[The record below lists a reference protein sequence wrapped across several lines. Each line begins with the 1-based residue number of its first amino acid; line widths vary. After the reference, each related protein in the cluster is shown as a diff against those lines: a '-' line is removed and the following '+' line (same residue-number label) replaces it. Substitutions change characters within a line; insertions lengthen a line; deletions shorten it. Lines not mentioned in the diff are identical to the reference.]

1 MKRSAPIKFYNL
13 SLSLLVSVLLVACS
27 AQGASSSD
35 QADEKFS
42 ARIFHQVTTWNG
54 KLWLVGGYAKDGDK
68 NDVWWSSDGAT
79 WTLATANAGFSPR
92 TGHQLVAY
100 NNQLWVIGGA
110 VGNEYK
116 NDVWS
121 SRDGVHW
128 VLQTANAAFA
138 PRTSYQAVAYKNKLW
153 VIGGR
158 VGEIKFKDGQL
169 TGLSN
174 DVWSSLDGINWT
186 QQTAS
191 ANFSP
196 RMGHQVA
203 VFNNRLWLMGGFN
216 LNDYGDVWSSQDGS
230 NWVQETAKAEF
241 GFRNFSSLVAYNNQ
255 LWVIAGHTLDA
266 TGSHYTNDVWSS
278 SDGITWAQK
287 KQHAEF
293 SERWGFEVVSFNK
306 QLLIIG
312 GDKGIKEKEKPYQ
325 LQNDIW
331 SSRTG
336 ILWQAVN

>member
-1 MKRSAPIKFYNL
+1 MKFFNF
-13 SLSLLVSVLLVACS
+13 SLSVLLGVLLVACS
-27 AQGASSSD
+27 ANAAVDSVSPQAS
-35 QADEKFS
+35 KRFS
-42 ARIFHQVTTWNG
+42 ARIFHQVVTWNG
-54 KLWLVGGYAKDGDK
+54 KLWLVGGYTKDGDK
-68 NDVWWSSDGAT
+68 SDVWWSNDGAQ

-92 TGHQLVAY
+92 TGHQLVVY

-110 VGNEYK
+110 VGKEYK

-121 SRDGVHW
+121 SRDGTHW

-158 VGEIKFKDGQL
+158 LGDIKYSNGQL

-191 ANFSP
+191 AEFLP

-203 VFNNRLWLMGGFN
+203 VFNNKLWLVGGFN
-216 LNDYGDVWSSQDGS
+216 LSDYGDVWSSRDGS
-230 NWVQETAKAEF
+230 HWLQETAKAAF
-241 GFRNFSSLVAYNNQ
+241 GFRNFSSLAVYNNQ
-255 LWVIAGHTLDA
+255 LWVIAGHTIDSA
-266 TGSHYTNDVWSS
+266 GNRYANDIWSS
-278 SDGITWAQK
+278 PDGIAWARK
-287 KQHAEF
+287 KEHAEF
-293 SERWGFEVVSFNK
+293 SARWGLQVVSFNK
-306 QLLIIG
+306 QLLVIG
-312 GDKGIKEKEKPYQ
+312 GDKGVEEKQTPYQ
-325 LQNDIW
+325 MQNDIW

-336 ILWQAVN
+336 ALWQVVN